1 MSPLANMTLLQEL
14 ALRRLCQGYSVSF
27 DPAHYSPQFD
37 LPPGY
42 VAGWIGGQHRI
53 HESPAGRPTI
63 YVGVSAEGEVS
74 S

>member
-1 MSPLANMTLLQEL
+1 MSPLTDMTLLQEL
-14 ALRRLCQGYSVSF
+14 ALRRLCQGYGVTFEAS
-27 DPAHYSPQFD
+27 DYAPQFD

-42 VAGWIGGQHRI
+42 VAGWIGGHLGN
-53 HESPAGRPTI
+53 PGRTI